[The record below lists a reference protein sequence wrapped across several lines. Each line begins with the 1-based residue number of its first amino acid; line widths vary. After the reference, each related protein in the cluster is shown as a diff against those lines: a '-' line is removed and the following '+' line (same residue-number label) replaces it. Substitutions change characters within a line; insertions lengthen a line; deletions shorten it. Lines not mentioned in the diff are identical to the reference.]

1 MVFLPFC
8 SILPEEEKDHSIFK
22 SMKKMLNVEL
32 LMKPV
37 FFLFGASNF
46 LSMFGFFIPLFYLP
60 DMAVYDGG
68 VDRGNANFLIS
79 IAGKVQKDFFRC
91 RV

>member
-1 MVFLPFC
+1 
-8 SILPEEEKDHSIFK
+8 
-22 SMKKMLNVEL
+22 MKKMLNVEL